1 MQPRHKGNTKEPD
14 IYGRVEERVQTFA
27 MRWFLSL
34 LLGLE
39 LFTGTRSEGRAK
51 DLFLYGMFDQGNSP
65 VTARKDPAYQGL
77 LPACEMAIEQ
87 INNRSD
93 ILPGYNLKIPDD
105 MIMGGRAVAVYH
117 LIMKLFHEP
126 TMIMILG
133 PGGAVVDLIA
143 ETAPIFNLI
152 QLTFSTYSPALSDR
166 QTYPF
171 LFKTIQ
177 TDNVHNPARIALL
190 QHFGWDKVA
199 TIQDTDDRF
208 TTIAS
213 NLNELLGEANIT
225 VQSSGGFGKDVTS
238 QLSQL
243 ENLKAVDARIVIA
256 LMAPHQCRKLLCWAY
271 NNGMYGSRY
280 LWIFNG
286 ALRENWWKPR
296 KSDTLDCTA
305 EEIDQVMEYSIST
318 EPSFFADEGEQGI
331 AGYSSPNDYWEAH
344 VDYARLKYGAPEAK
358 STVYVPLAF
367 DAVYAAALALNA
379 SAAELPAGR
388 GLEDWSYEDSS
399 MRSVFFR
406 NMEKTN
412 FLGVS
417 GPVRFDKTG
426 DRLGR
431 IIIKQIQ
438 DGKAVEVGKF
448 HAYEK
453 KIIWSDTTPPKWK
466 GGQPPV
472 DEVRK
477 ITREIRVS
485 DGLLYTMVSLAGL
498 GMIFCLLFLA
508 FNFKF
513 REKRV
518 IKMSSP
524 RLNNALILG
533 CIFAYLAIILF
544 GLTEN
549 VAESNQAFYMC
560 KARVWIMVVGFTL
573 AFGSMF
579 SKTWR
584 VYALFRHTK
593 VEKKVIKDFH
603 LFAMVGSFLLMD
615 VVFLML
621 WEVLDPITMQREKF
635 PEEEDPNRN
644 DVLYLPELRRCTS
657 DYLMYWLGIIYASKG
672 ILILFGIFL
681 AWETRKVQIPEL
693 NDSKQIGLCVY
704 NVMIMSAVGV
714 PIINLLDSQQLDISF
729 AVLSV
734 CIIVCT
740 STTLALVFVPKIW
753 QGLRHGFEI
762 QRSGKFLTRKGS
774 SGTVTNGCDDHISC
788 KKEII
793 LLKNQINV
801 LNKEIMEI
809 RKRKGSKGDRNGPSL
824 SQAIVISADRL
835 SVNGST
841 STSNTKSTAG
851 STKSLPL
858 KDMNNDIEMQVIKET
873 SA

>member
-1 MQPRHKGNTKEPD
+1 
-14 IYGRVEERVQTFA
+14 
-27 MRWFLSL
+27 
-34 LLGLE
+34 
-39 LFTGTRSEGRAK
+39 
-51 DLFLYGMFDQGNSP
+51 
-65 VTARKDPAYQGL
+65 
-77 LPACEMAIEQ
+77 MAIEQ

-93 ILPGYNLKIPDD
+93 ILPGYNLKIPNVQFR
-105 MIMGGRAVAVYH
+105 GGRAIAVYH
-117 LIMKLFHEP
+117 FILTMFHEP
-126 TMIMILG
+126 TMIMVLG
-133 PGGAVVDLIA
+133 PGGTVVDLIA
-143 ETAPIFNLI
+143 QTAPIYNLI
-152 QLTFSTYSPALSDR
+152 QITYSTYSPTLSDR
-166 QTYPF
+166 KTYPF

-177 TDNVHNPARIALL
+177 TDNVHNPARVALL

-199 TIQDTDDRF
+199 TIQDTDDRY

-213 NLNELLGEANIT
+213 DLNKLLGEANIT
-225 VQSSGGFGKDVTS
+225 VQASGGFGKDVTT

-243 ENLKAVDARIVIA
+243 ENLMAVDARIVIA
-256 LMAPHQCRKLLCWAY
+256 LMNPQQCRKLLCWVY

-286 ALRENWWKPR
+286 ALMGNWWKPR

-305 EEIDQVMEYSIST
+305 EEIDQAIEYSIFT
-318 EPSFFADEGEQGI
+318 EPSFFADEGERGI
-331 AGYSSPNDYWEAH
+331 AGYSSPNHYWKAH
-344 VDYARLKYGAPEAK
+344 VDYARLKYNATEAE

-379 SAAELPAGR
+379 SAAELPPGI
-388 GLEDWSYEDSS
+388 GLENWTYADHR
-399 MRSVFFR
+399 MNSVFFR

-412 FLGVS
+412 FFGVS

-448 HAYEK
+448 HAYER
-453 KIIWSDTTPPKWK
+453 KIKWSQATPLRWK

-477 ITREIRVS
+477 ITREIRIS
-485 DGLLYTMVSLAGL
+485 DGLFYTMVSLAGL
-498 GMIFCLLFLA
+498 GVIFCFLFLA

-615 VVFLML
+615 VLFLML
-621 WEVLDPITMQREKF
+621 WEVLDPITVRRESF
-635 PEEEDPNRN
+635 PPEEDPNRN

-657 DYLMYWLGIIYASKG
+657 NYLMYWLGIIYASKG

-774 SGTVTNGCDDHISC
+774 SGTVTNGCDDHINC

-793 LLKNQINV
+793 QLKNQINV
-801 LNKEIMEI
+801 LNKEITDI
-809 RKRKGSKGDRNGPSL
+809 RKRKVNKYD
-824 SQAIVISADRL
+824 SQAIVVCADRL
-835 SVNGST
+835 SVNGS
-841 STSNTKSTAG
+841 STSHDTKSTAG
-851 STKSLPL
+851 SIRSLHL
-858 KDMNNDIEMQVIKET
+858 RDMDAQNNGIEMQVIKET

>member
-1 MQPRHKGNTKEPD
+1 MEH
-14 IYGRVEERVQTFA
+14 
-27 MRWFLSL
+27 LSKHI
-34 LLGLE
+34 E
-39 LFTGTRSEGRAK
+39 
-51 DLFLYGMFDQGNSP
+51 P
-65 VTARKDPAYQGL
+65 VTLETGR
-77 LPACEMAIEQ
+77 Q
-87 INNRSD
+87 IR
-93 ILPGYNLKIPDD
+93 
-105 MIMGGRAVAVYH
+105 R
-117 LIMKLFHEP
+117 
-126 TMIMILG
+126 
-133 PGGAVVDLIA
+133 
-143 ETAPIFNLI
+143 
-152 QLTFSTYSPALSDR
+152 LSGD
-166 QTYPF
+166 
-171 LFKTIQ
+171 
-177 TDNVHNPARIALL
+177 
-190 QHFGWDKVA
+190 
-199 TIQDTDDRF
+199 
-208 TTIAS
+208 
-213 NLNELLGEANIT
+213 
-225 VQSSGGFGKDVTS
+225 
-238 QLSQL
+238 
-243 ENLKAVDARIVIA
+243 AVDARIVIA
-256 LMAPHQCRKLLCWAY
+256 LMNPQQCRKLLCWVY

-286 ALRENWWKPR
+286 ALMGNWWKPR

-305 EEIDQVMEYSIST
+305 EEIDQAIEYSIFT
-318 EPSFFADEGEQGI
+318 EPSFFADEGERGI
-331 AGYSSPNDYWEAH
+331 AGYSSPNHYWKAH
-344 VDYARLKYGAPEAK
+344 VDYARLKYNATEAE

-379 SAAELPAGR
+379 SAAELPPGI
-388 GLEDWSYEDSS
+388 GLENWTYADHR
-399 MRSVFFR
+399 MNSVFFR

-412 FLGVS
+412 FFGVS

-448 HAYEK
+448 HAYER
-453 KIIWSDTTPPKWK
+453 KIKWSQATPLRWK

-477 ITREIRVS
+477 ITREIRIS
-485 DGLLYTMVSLAGL
+485 DGLFYTMVSLAGL
-498 GMIFCLLFLA
+498 GVIFCFLFLA

-615 VVFLML
+615 VLFLML
-621 WEVLDPITMQREKF
+621 WEVLDPITVRRESF
-635 PEEEDPNRN
+635 PPEEDPNRN

-657 DYLMYWLGIIYASKG
+657 NYLMYWLGIIYASKG

-774 SGTVTNGCDDHISC
+774 SGTVTNGCDDHINC

-793 LLKNQINV
+793 QLKNQINV
-801 LNKEIMEI
+801 LNHELRSGVINVVQQRSKSESSIIPRPREVAVLSGVFGGRAGVYRRLAHHVTLNITAAWKEITDI
-809 RKRKGSKGDRNGPSL
+809 RKRKVNKYD
-824 SQAIVISADRL
+824 SQAIVVCADRL
-835 SVNGST
+835 SVNGS
-841 STSNTKSTAG
+841 STSHDTRSTAG
-851 STKSLPL
+851 SIRSLHL
-858 KDMNNDIEMQVIKET
+858 RDMDAQNNGIEMQVIKET